1 VGDDELWRRCR
12 WRARIRVGFDLEN
25 VDNLYNSDPETPT
38 LYLHNHLHRCIRAI
52 AIARL
57 SLRPDFERLAIA
69 YREQLKKLGVTEL
82 VLDRYDRLWRF
93 LRTYS
98 MN

>member
-1 VGDDELWRRCR
+1 M
-12 WRARIRVGFDLEN
+12 
-25 VDNLYNSDPETPT
+25 
-38 LYLHNHLHRCIRAI
+38 RAI

-57 SLRPDFERLAIA
+57 SLRPDFERLANV
-69 YREQLKKLGVTEL
+69 YCEQLKKSGVTEL

>member
-1 VGDDELWRRCR
+1 M
-12 WRARIRVGFDLEN
+12 
-25 VDNLYNSDPETPT
+25 
-38 LYLHNHLHRCIRAI
+38 RAI

-57 SLRPDFERLAIA
+57 SLRPDFENLAA
-69 YREQLKKLGVTEL
+69 SYRDQLKKMGVTEI

-98 MN
+98 LN